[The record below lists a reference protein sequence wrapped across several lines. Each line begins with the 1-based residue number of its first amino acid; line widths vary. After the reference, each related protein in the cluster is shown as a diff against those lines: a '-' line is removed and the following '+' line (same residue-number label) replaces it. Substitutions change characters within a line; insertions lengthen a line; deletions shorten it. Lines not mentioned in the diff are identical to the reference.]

1 MARGDM
7 RMALAA
13 IKTSKWHSLL
23 TMLGIVIG
31 VVSVVTTVSLGE
43 GVKQRIV
50 GQINQA
56 GPDLITVRP
65 GRTVSRNEQG
75 QITNVSVLSNFTFG
89 SLTEKDLASITAAK
103 GVRTAVPLA
112 YITGVAKANDR
123 DYISGPIIATTEPAA
138 ALMKQTLLYG
148 DFFSQGDGDKNVSV
162 LGKRVAEELFRENNP
177 IGRSFT
183 VRDQTFVVQGI
194 FDEFSSSPLAL
205 NTDYNYA
212 IFIPYASSK
221 RLNDS
226 QPQIYQVLVSPDS
239 PQNVLS
245 TAKAITDNLTA
256 DHGGQA
262 DFTVLTQAENLAT
275 ANSVLT
281 ILTSFIASIAGISL
295 LVGGIGIMNILL
307 LSVTER
313 TREIGIRKAIGATN
327 RQILGQFLVE
337 AVILSLTGGLVGVL
351 LSMLANYFLRVFTNL
366 TPVITLPIVL
376 IAVSVAVA
384 VGIVFGIM
392 PAARAARKDP
402 IEALRH
408 E

>member
-7 RMALAA
+7 RMAWAA
-13 IKTSKWHSLL
+13 IRTSKWHSLL

-56 GPDLITVRP
+56 GPDLVTVRP
-65 GRTVSRNEQG
+65 GRTVQRNDKGE
-75 QITNVSVLSNFTFG
+75 ITRTSVLTNLTFG
-89 SLTEKDLASITAAK
+89 SLSEKDLETIASAD
-103 GVRTAVPLA
+103 GVDKIAPLA
-112 YITGVAKANDR
+112 YLTGLAATESR
-123 DYISGPIIATTEPAA
+123 DYTNGPIIATTDAA
-138 ALMKQTLLYG
+138 AELLNQDMLYG
-148 DFFSQGDGDKNVSV
+148 ESFSGSDNDKNVAV
-162 LGKRVAEELFRENNP
+162 LGKNVAESFFGENMP
-177 IGRSFT
+177 IGKSFT
-183 VRDQTFVVQGI
+183 IRDQTFVVQGI

-205 NTDYNYA
+205 NADYNYA
-212 IFIPYASSK
+212 IFIPFSTAK
-221 RLNDS
+221 RVFGG
-226 QPQIYQVLVSPDS
+226 QGQIYQVLVKPDS
-239 PQNVLS
+239 PEQAP
-245 TAKAITDNLTA
+245 TAVRSITEKLKA
-256 DHGGQA
+256 DHAGQT
-262 DFTVLTQAENLAT
+262 DFTVLTQAENLAM
-275 ANSVLT
+275 ANGVLT
-281 ILTSFIASIAGISL
+281 ILTSFIASIAAISL

-337 AVILSLTGGLVGVL
+337 AVILSLTGGVVGVL

-366 TPVITLPIVL
+366 TPVITMPIVL
-376 IAVSVAVA
+376 VAVSVAVA
-384 VGIVFGIM
+384 VGIAFGIM

-402 IEALRH
+402 IEALRY